1 MTDITTDYDFR
12 EKGVTVLIPAY
23 NETGAIVGVLQEI
36 REILSA
42 IPGLPADKRE
52 IIIID
57 DGSSDDTAQK
67 AREAGGTVVRHKMNL
82 GYGASLKTGLRHAK
96 FETIV
101 IADADGTYPSR
112 YIPQLLD
119 EMSDCDMVVG
129 ARTGEDVHIPWER
142 RPAKWLLNTM
152 AQFLSGKKIA
162 DINSGLRAFKRTEA
176 LRFIGLYP
184 SGFSFTTT
192 ITLSFL
198 ASDLIVGYIPINY
211 RKRTG
216 KSKLHPI
223 RDTKNLFLTV
233 LRCVMFFNPLRVCFP
248 AAMFFFV
255 VAGYMALFVRDS
267 HGNIMDGTL
276 TVLVCCGLQIFIM
289 GFLADILA
297 RWRA

>member
-1 MTDITTDYDFR
+1 MSAASTDYDFR

-23 NETGAIVGVLQEI
+23 NETGAIVGVL
-36 REILSA
+36 REIESVLAS
-42 IPGLPADKRE
+42 IPGLSEDKRE
-52 IIIID
+52 ILIID
-57 DGSSDDTAQK
+57 DGSKDDTAAK
-67 AREAGGTVVRHKMNL
+67 AKEAGGSVIRHKINF

-112 YIPQLLD
+112 YIPALLE
-119 EMSDCDMVVG
+119 EMAECDMAVG
-129 ARTGEDVHIPWER
+129 ARIGENVHIPWER
-142 RPAKWLLNTM
+142 RPAKWLLNST
-152 AQFLSGKKIA
+152 AEFLSGRKIA
-162 DINSGLRAFKRTEA
+162 DINSGLRAFKKTEA

-198 ASDLIVGYIPINY
+198 ASDLIVNYIPIDY

-216 KSKLHPI
+216 RSKLHPI

-233 LRCVMFFNPLRVCFP
+233 LRCILFFNPLRVCVPVSIMFFLL
-248 AAMFFFV
+248 AAYVFFFV
-255 VAGYMALFVRDS
+255 RDN
-267 HGNIMDGTL
+267 HGNLMDGTL
-276 TVLVCCGLQIFIM
+276 TVLVCCGLQVFIM